1 MPSGCAPIPGS
12 SLCMLI
18 SDGKDRGLSNEDCAR
33 NKRDSRRQAHN
44 SVLSTQSS
52 ALSRV
57 RDPMEEVLV
66 FQHDPFEDLGF
77 FAEVLEKQGADYR
90 VIRLFH
96 GEMPAEEWENV
107 TALIILGGPMSVDEE
122 ESFPFLRWEKRII
135 RAAIDEAVP
144 ILGICLG
151 AQLIASTLGT
161 QVFHGPVKE
170 IGWSPISITPHGQVD
185 SLLGYLPESATV
197 FQWHSDGFELPAG
210 AIRLASS
217 VNYENQAF
225 RLGRNIYGLQF
236 HLEVTPR
243 MVARWVDERSKDL
256 AQALYILPDKIL
268 ADTQSYAPALK
279 YYGERFLS
287 EFIRRVARSKKV
299 NGSQGPA

>member
-1 MPSGCAPIPGS
+1 
-12 SLCMLI
+12 
-18 SDGKDRGLSNEDCAR
+18 
-33 NKRDSRRQAHN
+33 
-44 SVLSTQSS
+44 
-52 ALSRV
+52 
-57 RDPMEEVLV
+57 MEEVLV

-77 FAEVLEKQGADYR
+77 FAEVLEKQRADYR

-96 GEMPAEEWENV
+96 GEMPAEEWEHV

-122 ESFPFLRWEKRII
+122 EGFPFLRWEKRII

-151 AQLIASTLGT
+151 AQLIASTLGA

-210 AIRLASS
+210 AIRLATSAHYS
-217 VNYENQAF
+217 TQAF
-225 RLGRNIYGLQF
+225 RVGKTIYGLQF

-243 MVARWVDERSKDL
+243 MIARWIDERSKDL
-256 AQALYILPDKIL
+256 ALAPYVLPDKIL
-268 ADTQSYAPALK
+268 ADTHSYAPTLK
-279 YYGERFLS
+279 YYAERFLS
-287 EFIRRVARSKKV
+287 EFVRRVSRARNRKAD
-299 NGSQGPA
+299 GGPPTE